1 MNLLSIQDAL
11 KNASDDQLKDLISSP
26 DSTAPSYLVLSELR
40 RRQQMRAQQAQ
51 EPSSTVAEDLTSK
64 ENMQA
69 PMGIRSL
76 STPEPGDEEYR
87 PEEGDGIQAMREG
100 GIVHMYKGDEVEAK
114 EDGERSRAGQFL
126 DYATGQFGSAVE
138 AAPRVIE
145 GNLEAARRGLG
156 HNPYTYM
163 FGSPSA
169 HTQAG
174 VEQQY
179 LIDNAGRIRSGQFDM
194 NAFRRDPTEYM
205 RANPTGPR
213 VGVNP
218 PAAPAAQP
226 PATQPPTARTES
238 GAPAEELPIP
248 PVPPGAPKTPA
259 GGGAGIRALSGPAA
273 PAAGAS
279 SGLPTIAQNMERN
292 LALFPGIPQ
301 ELLDRIRESRTNEGE
316 RRSEARRMALVE
328 AGLRIAASR
337 NPSLAGAIGEGAAPA
352 VQSYNQQI
360 NQIRQDQNAD
370 ITRELAV
377 AEADLRRRYMA
388 GQISAAELQR
398 QTQMLEIA
406 ARERQSLRTEAGAA
420 GRAAA
425 SEARA
430 DARLTSQERTA
441 IAGREHTA
449 RMNAIRDINKEVSDI
464 MGDTMRREAVRS
476 SLRQAGQPAPT
487 DAQIMSTLRRNAIN
501 RIFPD
506 YGLEVPATI
515 GDTARPGA
523 TVQSGVPR

>member
-1 MNLLSIQDAL
+1 MNLLGIQDAL
-11 KNASDDQLKDLISSP
+11 KNASDDQLKNLISSP

-40 RRQQMRAQQAQ
+40 RRQEMRAQQAQ
-51 EPSSTVAEDLTSK
+51 EPRSTVAEDLTSE

-114 EDGERSRAGQFL
+114 EDGERSRAGQLF
-126 DYATGQFGSAVE
+126 DYVAGQFRSAAE
-138 AAPRVIE
+138 DAPR
-145 GNLEAARRGLG
+145 AAGVRSEISNRMLS
-156 HNPYTYM
+156 NSPISYF
-163 FGSPSA
+163 FGSPRE
-169 HTQAG
+169 HTRAG
-174 VEQQY
+174 EEIGY
-179 LIDNAGRIRSGQFDM
+179 LRANQGNRQFDVE
-194 NAFRRDPTEYM
+194 AFRRDPAAYM
-205 RANPTGPR
+205 QANPIGPR

-259 GGGAGIRALSGPAA
+259 GGGAGIRALNGPAA

-370 ITRELAV
+370 ITRELSI

-449 RMNAIRDINKEVSDI
+449 RMNAIRDINKEVGDI